1 MAQFDLR
8 KIKKINMDFLRKLPA
23 REKKITL
30 PSVLTII
37 RIILVP
43 FIVAAMVMHHW
54 GVSFAL
60 FVVASITDCL
70 DGTLARLLNQK
81 TFLGA
86 FLDPLADKFLI
97 LSCFF
102 TLAFVQSPLFLVP
115 KWFVWFVLC
124 KEVLQV
130 SGALFVY
137 LHKGHIEIR
146 PTILGKVTATAQ
158 MGFIIWLF
166 ACYFFQ
172 WVPIKTY
179 YTMLGLLLILTMVS
193 LVQYARIGIRFLRT

>member
-8 KIKKINMDFLRKLPA
+8 KIKKINMDFLRQLPA

-30 PSVLTII
+30 STVLTII

-43 FIVAAMVMHHW
+43 IIVAAMVMHSW
-54 GVSFAL
+54 GVSFFL
-60 FVVASITDCL
+60 FVIAAITDCL
-70 DGTLARLLNQK
+70 DGTLARLLHQK

-102 TLAFVQSPLFLVP
+102 TLAFVQSPLFVIP

-124 KEVLQV
+124 KEVLQL
-130 SGALFVY
+130 SGAVFVY
-137 LHKGHIEIR
+137 LRKGHIEIR
-146 PTILGKVTATAQ
+146 PTLLGKVTATAQ

-179 YTMLGLLLILTMVS
+179 YTMLGLLLVLITVS
-193 LVQYARIGIRFLRT
+193 LLQYARIGIRFLRT

>member
-8 KIKKINMDFLRKLPA
+8 KIKKINIDFLRKLPA

-30 PSVLTII
+30 STILTIV

-43 FIVAAMVMHHW
+43 IIVAAMVMHYW
-54 GVSFAL
+54 GTSFLL
-60 FVVASITDCL
+60 FVIAAITDCL

-86 FLDPLADKFLI
+86 FLDPLADKLLI

-102 TLAFVQSPLFLVP
+102 TLAFVQSPLFAIP

-124 KEVLQV
+124 KEVLQL
-130 SGALFVY
+130 SGAVFVY
-137 LHKGHIEIR
+137 LRKGHIEIR

-158 MGFIIWLF
+158 MCFIIWLF

-179 YTMLGLLLILTMVS
+179 YTMLGLLLILITVS
-193 LVQYARIGIRFLRT
+193 LLQYARIGIRFLRI

>member
-8 KIKKINMDFLRKLPA
+8 KIKKINMEFLRKLPA
-23 REKKITL
+23 REKKITF
-30 PSVLTII
+30 STVLTIL

-43 FIVAAMVMHHW
+43 IIVIAMIMHCW
-54 GVSFAL
+54 GISFSL
-60 FVVASITDCL
+60 FVIAAVTDCL
-70 DGTLARLLNQK
+70 DGTLARLLHQK

-102 TLAFVQSPLFLVP
+102 TLAFVQSPLCVIP

-124 KEVLQV
+124 KEVLQL
-130 SGALFVY
+130 SGAVFVY
-137 LHKGHIEIR
+137 LRKGHIEIR
-146 PTILGKVTATAQ
+146 PTLLGKVTAMAQ
-158 MGFIIWLF
+158 MCFIIWLF

-179 YTMLGLLLILTMVS
+179 YTMLGLLLILITVS
-193 LVQYARIGIRFLRT
+193 LVQYALIGIRFLRT

>member
-1 MAQFDLR
+1 
-8 KIKKINMDFLRKLPA
+8 MDFLRQLPA

-30 PSVLTII
+30 STLLTIL
-37 RIILVP
+37 RIVMVP
-43 FIVAAMVMHHW
+43 IIVVAMVMHSW
-54 GVSFAL
+54 GVSFFL
-60 FVVASITDCL
+60 FVIAAITDCL

-102 TLAFVQSPLFLVP
+102 TLAFVQSPLFLIP

-124 KEVLQV
+124 KEVLQLC
-130 SGALFVY
+130 GAVFVY
-137 LHKGHIEIR
+137 LRKGHIEIR

-179 YTMLGLLLILTMVS
+179 YTMLGLLLILITVS
-193 LVQYARIGIRFLRT
+193 LLQYMRIGIRFLRT

>member
-8 KIKKINMDFLRKLPA
+8 KIKKINMDFLRQLPA

-30 PSVLTII
+30 STVLTIL

-43 FIVAAMVMHHW
+43 IIVAAMVMHEW
-54 GVSFAL
+54 GVSFFL
-60 FVVASITDCL
+60 FVIAAITDCL
-70 DGTLARLLNQK
+70 DGTLARLLHQK

-102 TLAFVQSPLFLVP
+102 TLAFVQSPLFVIP

-124 KEVLQV
+124 KEVLQL
-130 SGALFVY
+130 SGAIFVY
-137 LHKGHIEIR
+137 LRKGHIEIR
-146 PTILGKVTATAQ
+146 PTVLGKITATAQ

-179 YTMLGLLLILTMVS
+179 YTMLGLLLILITVS
-193 LVQYARIGIRFLRT
+193 LLQYARIGIRFLRT

>member
-1 MAQFDLR
+1 MAHVDLR
-8 KIKKINMDFLRKLPA
+8 KIKRINIDFLRKLPA
-23 REKKITL
+23 YEKKITL
-30 PSVLTII
+30 STFLTIL

-43 FIVAAMVMHHW
+43 VIVLAMIQHYW
-54 GVSFAL
+54 GISFFL
-60 FVVASITDCL
+60 FVVAAITDCL

-102 TLAFVQSPLFLVP
+102 TLAFVQSPLFIIP
-115 KWFVWFVLC
+115 KWFVACVLC
-124 KEVLQV
+124 KELLQLG
-130 SGALFVY
+130 GALFVY
-137 LHKGHIEIR
+137 MQKGHIEIR
-146 PTILGKVTATAQ
+146 PTWLGKITATAQ
-158 MGFIIWLF
+158 MGFIVWLF

-179 YTMLGLLLILTMVS
+179 YTMLGLLLLLITVS
-193 LVQYARIGIRFLRT
+193 LIQYALIGIRFLRA